1 MIGGPPKAALG
12 GPGRKVSPMP
22 AVAAVVQEK
31 LKGKKVAVKLPN
43 ETERVLEEG
52 EDEEKA
58 DRPLWTRRPIA
69 TSSLPDQPHIDP
81 PEINSADVYP
91 IDEYKDLL
99 PPSVDVFLPGKVCS
113 NHGTSLTS
121 TDDHYFP
128 LWCIMKRLLGT
139 R

>member
-1 MIGGPPKAALG
+1 MYPCEANYQSQFSEQVGTSLCSYERA
-12 GPGRKVSPMP
+12 GR
-22 AVAAVVQEK
+22 
-31 LKGKKVAVKLPN
+31 N
-43 ETERVLEEG
+43 
-52 EDEEKA
+52 EEKA

-69 TSSLPDQPHIDP
+69 TSSLPDQPQIDP

-91 IDEYKDLL
+91 VDEYKNLL

-128 LWCIMKRLLGT
+128 FWCIMKRLLGT